1 VLDSDLRLTVNSA
14 MVTLCHNENKGLLSM
29 SVILRGLR
37 AMSVLASLLLT
48 LMINPASA
56 NVAWLSLDEDYLY
69 TETEDDGNAC
79 LEALMK
85 GNLLH
90 LDGKKWHDGQ
100 SNIEFLSF
108 YDNKVFSFFGYSGN
122 LVCNRKNH
130 GGGKLR
136 TKGLMDKEWSSK

>member
-1 VLDSDLRLTVNSA
+1 MFVLS
-14 MVTLCHNENKGLLSM
+14 
-29 SVILRGLR
+29 RGLK
-37 AMSVLASLLLT
+37 AVTVLASLLLAV
-48 LMINPASA
+48 MINPASA

-90 LDGKKWHDGQ
+90 LDGKKWNDGQ

-108 YDNKVFSFFGYSGN
+108 YDNKVFHFFGYSRD

-130 GGGKLR
+130 GASKLR